1 MRDKAMFGKLA
12 MMAMASE
19 FMKGEE
25 RTEIVAKPNYTDS
38 LTDQEKA
45 KRKGLKP
52 FKYGYDVVYALNQ
65 KSADKKARKLGYI

>member
-1 MRDKAMFGKLA
+1 MRAKAMFGMLA

-19 FMKGEE
+19 VMEGEE

-45 KRKGLKP
+45 QRKGLKP
-52 FKYGYDVVYALNQ
+52 FKYGNDTVYALNQ
-65 KSADKKARKLGYI
+65 KTADKKARKLGYI